1 MKLINFYLLLLLALF
16 SQSCAKELIDETPF
30 KLSDGGKTLEIH
42 IDRGETLKT
51 RLESISPWGIE
62 TMVISGDIGGH
73 TLSFLRELSGGNDS
87 EFLGGRNLGVLDIS
101 NATFY
106 SSDEVYYVRE
116 EENLK
121 IGVLHGI
128 PPYVFE
134 NCYVLN
140 TVKLPNPTIAGYFKI
155 EQGAF
160 KDCLLLRYIDWGKC
174 QKIGK
179 EAFMNCSTLAL
190 AEPMVLPEGLIEI
203 DDYAFKQ
210 TSPFEVDLP
219 STITSIGNESF
230 TPIRGNVIIRSET
243 PPEITKTSF
252 VFDKISD
259 KILFVPI
266 ESVSKY
272 NIEPYIS
279 IFSEIKGLDN

>member
-16 SQSCAKELIDETPF
+16 FQSCAKELIDEASF

-42 IDRGETLKT
+42 IDKGETLKT
-51 RLESISPWGIE
+51 RLKSISPWGIE
-62 TMVISGDIGGH
+62 TMIISGDIGGH

-87 EFLGGRNLGVLDIS
+87 EFLGGRNLGVLNIS
-101 NATFY
+101 NAAFY

-121 IGVLHGI
+121 IGGLHGI
-128 PPYVFE
+128 PPYAFE
-134 NCYVLN
+134 NCYALN

-174 QKIGK
+174 RKIGK

-190 AEPMVLPEGLIEI
+190 GEPLILPEGLEEI
-203 DDYAFKQ
+203 GDYAFKK
-210 TSPFEVDLP
+210 TIPLDVDLP
-219 STITSIGNESF
+219 STVKLIGKEAFS
-230 TPIRGNVIIRSET
+230 PILGNVIIRSVD
-243 PPEITKTSF
+243 PPTITNNSF
-252 VFDKISD
+252 VFDEKSD

>member
-1 MKLINFYLLLLLALF
+1 MKYINWFLLIF
-16 SQSCAKELIDETPF
+16 SCILIHSCAKRLTDEETF
-30 KLSDGGKTLEIH
+30 NLSNGGKSIEIY
-42 IDRGETLKT
+42 ITKGENLKK
-51 RLESISPWGIE
+51 RLESINPHDIE
-62 TMVISGDIGGH
+62 TLTISGAIGGH
-73 TLSFLRELSGGNDS
+73 SLSLIRSLSGGDDKD
-87 EFLGGRNLGVLDIS
+87 FLGGRNLGVLDIS

-128 PPYVFE
+128 PPYAFE

-160 KDCLLLRYIDWGKC
+160 KDCILLRYIDWGKC
-174 QKIGK
+174 RKIGK

-190 AEPMVLPEGLIEI
+190 GEPLILPEGLEEI
-203 DDYAFKQ
+203 GDYAFKK
-210 TSPFEVDLP
+210 TIPLDVDLP
-219 STITSIGNESF
+219 STIVSIGNETF

-252 VFDKISD
+252 VFDKKSD
-259 KILFVPI
+259 RILFVPI

-272 NIEPYIS
+272 NIEPYKS
-279 IFSEIKGLDN
+279 VFSEIKGLDN